1 LAACVL
7 CTATGDAG
15 DWLPQSGFTA
25 HIAPLTAAFR
35 DGLQSQGYAEGRN
48 VFIDYRWAEGHYDEL
63 PALAAA
69 LVRRPVDLIAAAGG
83 VLSAQAAKSAT
94 STIPVLFVAGF
105 DPVQLDLVAS
115 LNKPGGN
122 LTGVSVLTTE
132 LAAKRLELLHDLLP
146 SAQTIALLVNPGSVA
161 SAIEAKDTA
170 AAAQRWGIE
179 VLVLEAATDRD
190 LEAAFASAAM
200 KRASALLVSADPF
213 FTLRRA
219 ELVALAARH
228 ALPAMYPWRE
238 YVEAGG
244 LLSYGTEL
252 TWAYHQ
258 IGVYAGRI
266 IKATPA
272 ELPVHQ
278 PTDFDLVINL
288 NTAKALGLTVPS
300 LLLVRANKTIE

>member
-1 LAACVL
+1 
-7 CTATGDAG
+7 
-15 DWLPQSGFTA
+15 
-25 HIAPLTAAFR
+25 
-35 DGLQSQGYAEGRN
+35 
-48 VFIDYRWAEGHYDEL
+48 
-63 PALAAA
+63 
-69 LVRRPVDLIAAAGG
+69 
-83 VLSAQAAKSAT
+83 
-94 STIPVLFVAGF
+94 
-105 DPVQLDLVAS
+105 
-115 LNKPGGN
+115 
-122 LTGVSVLTTE
+122 
-132 LAAKRLELLHDLLP
+132 
-146 SAQTIALLVNPGSVA
+146 
-161 SAIEAKDTA
+161 
-170 AAAQRWGIE
+170 
-179 VLVLEAATDRD
+179 
-190 LEAAFASAAM
+190 M

-252 TWAYHQ
+252 TRAYHQ

-266 IKATPA
+266 IKGAKPG